1 MSVIYIVLPLALLFA
16 IVAVI
21 VFIRA
26 VRAGQFDDLDT
37 PAVRAL
43 HDDRDAKNDT
53 APAEDA
59 ATNGNGEENQ

>member
-37 PAVRAL
+37 PGVRVL

-59 ATNGNGEENQ
+59 STNGNGEENQ

>member
-21 VFIRA
+21 VFVRA

-37 PAVRAL
+37 PGVRVL
-43 HDDRDAKNDT
+43 HDDGDAKNDT
-53 APAEDA
+53 TPAEDEA
-59 ATNGNGEENQ
+59 ADGNAQKNR